1 MRKHKNLVALVL
13 ACAMLLSFAAAAG
26 AEEGSYY
33 NTEGY
38 PICNEVID
46 VTMSGPLPSGLEDW
60 TKVVMIEN
68 FKNELGINLTCN
80 FYNAEDWQTQ
90 LTLMIASDEL
100 TDIVGNAGM
109 NMLDANEWGAEGYL
123 VNFNEYRDM
132 TPNMNKY
139 LEQYPAAEAYMTAAD
154 GGIYAIPKIALDET
168 DRFSRT
174 FINKKWLANVGM
186 EVPKT
191 MDELYEVLKAFK
203 EQDANGNGDPNDEI
217 PFLYAAGYE
226 AVERV
231 LMSAYGIHTSEINY
245 LLQADADGKVYLANT
260 TDAYKEYMKWMA
272 RAFSEGLIEQEAFVI
287 EGTTINDRASKD
299 LYGFYGCGSA
309 PYVVAVT
316 DISYDAENF
325 VGIAALTS
333 ELNETPTAGRA
344 SVVQEAG
351 RVAISATSPYKEAL
365 VRLVDYMYTDEG
377 ELAGTFGKDGQT
389 FDWQHND
396 ILDVDVP
403 KMRVFDDCASG
414 EETRY
419 KYGTLNGTVALIEW
433 NNDRR
438 ALFTAPI
445 EDVQSDEILNE
456 YGWAAL
462 VALAVREDGIQQ
474 VDCFPKLS
482 YTAEEANERAT
493 LRADLEN
500 YLRQAKAQFMTGE
513 IDVEEGWDNF
523 VNTVNGMGLERL
535 IEIEQAAYDRY
546 MAVAQGDAESAA

>member
-1 MRKHKNLVALVL
+1 MRNCKRLTALL
-13 ACAMLLSFAAAAG
+13 MACAMLLSFAAAAG

-46 VTMSGPLPSGLEDW
+46 VTMAGPLPSGLEDW
-60 TKVVMIEN
+60 TKVVLIEN
-68 FKNELGINLTCN
+68 FKNDLGINITCQ
-80 FYNAEDWQTQ
+80 FYNSEDWSTQ

-100 TDIVGNAGM
+100 TDMVGGAGM

-139 LEQYPAAEAYMTAAD
+139 LEQYPAAEAYMTAPD
-154 GGIYAIPKIALDET
+154 GGIYTIPKISLDET

-217 PFLYAAGYE
+217 PYLYASGYE
-226 AVERV
+226 ASERV

-245 LLQADADGKVYLANT
+245 ILQADADGKVYLANT

-272 RAFSEGLIEQEAFVI
+272 RAFSEGLIEQEAFVV

-325 VGIAALTS
+325 VGVAALTS
-333 ELNETPTAGRA
+333 ELNETPTAGLA
-344 SVVQEAG
+344 SLISENGV
-351 RVAISATSPYKEAL
+351 VAISTTSPYKEAL
-365 VRLVDYMYTDEG
+365 VRMVDYMYTDEG

-419 KYGTLNGTVALIEW
+419 KYATLNGTLALIEW

-462 VALAVREDGIQQ
+462 VALAVREEGIQQ

-500 YLRQAKAQFMTGE
+500 YLKQAKAQFMTGE

>member
-1 MRKHKNLVALVL
+1 MRNCKRLTALL
-13 ACAMLLSFAAAAG
+13 MACAMLLSFAAAAG

-46 VTMSGPLPSGLEDW
+46 VTMAGPLPSGLEDW
-60 TKVVMIEN
+60 TKVVLIEN
-68 FKNELGINLTCN
+68 FKNDLGINITCQ
-80 FYNAEDWQTQ
+80 FYNSEDWSTQ

-100 TDIVGNAGM
+100 TDMVGGAGM

-123 VNFNEYRDM
+123 VNFNDYRDM

-139 LEQYPAAEAYMTAAD
+139 LEQYPAAEAYMTAPD
-154 GGIYAIPKIALDET
+154 GGIYTIPKISLDET

-272 RAFSEGLIEQEAFVI
+272 RAFSEGLIEQEAFVV

-325 VGIAALTS
+325 VGVAALTS
-333 ELNETPTAGRA
+333 ELNETPTAGLA
-344 SVVQEAG
+344 SLISETGV
-351 RVAISATSPYKEAL
+351 VAISTTSPYKEAL
-365 VRLVDYMYTDEG
+365 VRMVDYMYTDEG

-419 KYGTLNGTVALIEW
+419 KYATLNGTLALIEW

-462 VALAVREDGIQQ
+462 VALAVREEGIQQ

-500 YLRQAKAQFMTGE
+500 YLKQAKAQFMTGE

>member
-1 MRKHKNLVALVL
+1 MKKVLVL
-13 ACAMLLSFAAAAG
+13 ILVVLMMFSSTALAYNVSEPGVIPVVDEVVEYTIVAPDTTYIGDLNENTLTAWI
-26 AEEGSYY
+26 AEKTNVQLVFQEIPD
-33 NTEGY
+33 TEW
-38 PICNEVID
+38 D
-46 VTMSGPLPSGLEDW
+46 
-60 TKVVMIEN
+60 TKV
-68 FKNELGINLTCN
+68 NL
-80 FYNAEDWQTQ
+80 
-90 LTLMIASDEL
+90 LIASDEL
-100 TDIVGNAGM
+100 P
-109 NMLDANEWGAEGYL
+109 DAFIYGG
-123 VNFNEYRDM
+123 F
-132 TPNMNKY
+132 T
-139 LEQYPAAEAYMTAAD
+139 AAELADYGSQGVFMAMNDIIEEHGYYTKQVFEQQDKLPGAYT
-154 GGIYAIPKIALDET
+154 ALDGKMYT
-168 DRFSRT
+168 LPD
-174 FINKKWLANVGM
+174 INECYHCFYSMRAWINQTWLDNLGL
-186 EVPKT
+186 EYPNT
-191 MDELYEVLKAFK
+191 LEELCEVLRAFK
-203 EQDANGNGDPNDEI
+203 EQDANGNGDATDEI

-226 AVERV
+226 AVERP
-231 LMSAYGIHTSEINY
+231 LLSAYGIHTSESVYI
-245 LLQADADGKVYLANT
+245 LQADADGKVYLANT
-260 TDAYKEYMKWMA
+260 TDAYKEYLKWMA
-272 RAFSEGLIEQEAFVI
+272 SAFADGLIEPEAYVI
-287 EGTTINDRASKD
+287 EANTITERASAD
-299 LYGFYGCGSA
+299 RYGFYGCGSA
-309 PYVVAVT
+309 PYVVAQQSI
-316 DISYDAENF
+316 DYDKNF
-325 VGIAALTS
+325 IGIAGLTS
-333 ELNETPTAGRA
+333 EYNETPTAGKA
-344 SVVQEAG
+344 SVVSTAI
-351 RVAISATSPYKEAL
+351 RVAINDISPYKEAL
-365 VRLVDYMYTDEG
+365 VRMMDYMYTDEG

-419 KYGTLNGTVALIEW
+419 KYATLNGTLALIEW

-500 YLRQAKAQFMTGE
+500 YLKQAKAQFMTGE

>member
-1 MRKHKNLVALVL
+1 
-13 ACAMLLSFAAAAG
+13 
-26 AEEGSYY
+26 
-33 NTEGY
+33 
-38 PICNEVID
+38 
-46 VTMSGPLPSGLEDW
+46 
-60 TKVVMIEN
+60 
-68 FKNELGINLTCN
+68 
-80 FYNAEDWQTQ
+80 
-90 LTLMIASDEL
+90 MIASDEL

-351 RVAISATSPYKEAL
+351 RVAISTTSPYKEAL
-365 VRLVDYMYTDEG
+365 VRMVDYMYTDEG

-513 IDVEEGWDNF
+513 IDVEEGWDSF

-546 MAVAQGDAESAA
+546 QEVLGAEAEA

>member
-1 MRKHKNLVALVL
+1 MRNCKRLTALL
-13 ACAMLLSFAAAAG
+13 MACAMLLSFAAAAG

-46 VTMSGPLPSGLEDW
+46 VTMAGPLPSGLEDW
-60 TKVVMIEN
+60 TKVVLIEN
-68 FKNELGINLTCN
+68 FKNDLGINITCQ
-80 FYNAEDWQTQ
+80 FYNSEDWSTQ

-100 TDIVGNAGM
+100 TDMVGGAGM

-123 VNFNEYRDM
+123 VNFNDYRDM

-139 LEQYPAAEAYMTAAD
+139 LEQYPAAEAYMTAPD
-154 GGIYAIPKIALDET
+154 GGIYTIPKISLDET

-217 PFLYAAGYE
+217 PYLYASGYE
-226 AVERV
+226 ASERV

-245 LLQADADGKVYLANT
+245 ILQADADGKVYLANT

-272 RAFSEGLIEQEAFVI
+272 RAFSEGLIEQEAFVV

-325 VGIAALTS
+325 VGVAALTS
-333 ELNETPTAGRA
+333 ELNETPTAGLA
-344 SVVQEAG
+344 SLISETGV
-351 RVAISATSPYKEAL
+351 VAISTTSPYKEAL
-365 VRLVDYMYTDEG
+365 VRMVDYMYTDEG

-419 KYGTLNGTVALIEW
+419 KYATLNGTLALIEW

-462 VALAVREDGIQQ
+462 VALAVREEGIQQ

-500 YLRQAKAQFMTGE
+500 YLKQAKAQFMTGE

>member
-1 MRKHKNLVALVL
+1 MRNCKRLTALL
-13 ACAMLLSFAAAAG
+13 MACAMLLSFAAAAG

-46 VTMSGPLPSGLEDW
+46 VTMAGPLPSGLEDW
-60 TKVVMIEN
+60 TKVVLIEN
-68 FKNELGINLTCN
+68 FKNDLGINITCQ
-80 FYNAEDWQTQ
+80 FYNSEDWSTQ

-100 TDIVGNAGM
+100 TDMVGGAGM

-139 LEQYPAAEAYMTAAD
+139 LEQYPAAEAYMTAPD
-154 GGIYAIPKIALDET
+154 GGIYTIPKISLDET

-217 PFLYAAGYE
+217 PYLYASGYE
-226 AVERV
+226 ASERV

-245 LLQADADGKVYLANT
+245 ILQADADGKVYLANT

-272 RAFSEGLIEQEAFVI
+272 RAFSEGLIEQEAFVV

-325 VGIAALTS
+325 VGVAALTS
-333 ELNETPTAGRA
+333 ELNETPTAGLA
-344 SVVQEAG
+344 SLISETGV
-351 RVAISATSPYKEAL
+351 VAISTTSPYKEAL
-365 VRLVDYMYTDEG
+365 VRMVDYMYTDEG

-419 KYGTLNGTVALIEW
+419 KYATLNGTLALIEW

-500 YLRQAKAQFMTGE
+500 YLKQAKAQFMTGE

>member
-1 MRKHKNLVALVL
+1 MRNCKRLTALL
-13 ACAMLLSFAAAAG
+13 MACAMLLSFAAVAG

-46 VTMSGPLPSGLEDW
+46 VTMAGPLPSGLEDW
-60 TKVVMIEN
+60 TKVVLIEN
-68 FKNELGINLTCN
+68 FKNDLGINITCQ
-80 FYNAEDWQTQ
+80 FYNSEDWSTQ

-186 EVPKT
+186 EVPRT

-333 ELNETPTAGRA
+333 ELNETPTAGQTSPISENGVVA
-344 SVVQEAG
+344 S
-351 RVAISATSPYKEAL
+351 STTSPYKEAL
-365 VRLVDYMYTDEG
+365 VRMVDYMYTDEG

-419 KYGTLNGTVALIEW
+419 KYATLNGTLALIEW

-462 VALAVREDGIQQ
+462 VALAVREDGIEQ

-500 YLRQAKAQFMTGE
+500 YLKQAKAQFMTGE

>member
-1 MRKHKNLVALVL
+1 MRNCKRLTALL
-13 ACAMLLSFAAAAG
+13 MACAMLLSFAAAAG

-60 TKVVMIEN
+60 TKVVLIEN
-68 FKNELGINLTCN
+68 FKNDLGINITCQ
-80 FYNAEDWQTQ
+80 FYNSEDWSTQ

-100 TDIVGNAGM
+100 TDMVGGAGM

-123 VNFNEYRDM
+123 VNFNDYRDM

-139 LEQYPAAEAYMTAAD
+139 LEQYPAAEAYMTAPD
-154 GGIYAIPKIALDET
+154 GGIYTIPKISLDET

-217 PFLYAAGYE
+217 PYLYASGYE
-226 AVERV
+226 ASERV

-245 LLQADADGKVYLANT
+245 ILQADADGKVYLANT

-272 RAFSEGLIEQEAFVI
+272 RAFSEGLIEQEAFVV

-325 VGIAALTS
+325 VGVAALTS
-333 ELNETPTAGRA
+333 ELNETPTAGLA
-344 SVVQEAG
+344 SLISETGV
-351 RVAISATSPYKEAL
+351 VAISTTSPYKEAL
-365 VRLVDYMYTDEG
+365 VRMVDYMYTDEG

-419 KYGTLNGTVALIEW
+419 KYATLNGTLALIEW

-462 VALAVREDGIQQ
+462 VALAVREEGIQQ

-500 YLRQAKAQFMTGE
+500 YLKQAKAQFMTGE

>member
-13 ACAMLLSFAAAAG
+13 ACAMLLSFAAVAG

-38 PICNEVID
+38 PICNEVVD
-46 VTMSGPLPSGLEDW
+46 VTLSGPLPSGLEDW

-100 TDIVGNAGM
+100 TDIEGNAGM

-123 VNFNEYRDM
+123 VNFNDYRDM

-139 LEQYPAAEAYMTAAD
+139 LEQYPAAEAYMTAPD
-154 GGIYAIPKIALDET
+154 GGIYTIPKISLDET

-217 PFLYAAGYE
+217 PFLYASGYE

-245 LLQADADGKVYLANT
+245 ILQADENGKVYLANT

-272 RAFSEGLIEQEAFVI
+272 RAYSEGLIEQEAFVV
-287 EGTTINDRASKD
+287 EATTISDRAGKD
-299 LYGFYGCGSA
+299 QYGFYGCGSA
-309 PYVVAVT
+309 PYVVAIQ

-325 VGIAALTS
+325 VGVAALTS

-365 VRLVDYMYTDEG
+365 VRMVDYMYTDEG

-546 MAVAQGDAESAA
+546 QEVLGAGAEA

>member
-1 MRKHKNLVALVL
+1 MRNCKRLTALL
-13 ACAMLLSFAAAAG
+13 MACAMLLSFAAVAG

-46 VTMSGPLPSGLEDW
+46 VTMAGPLPSGLEDW
-60 TKVVMIEN
+60 TKVVLIEN
-68 FKNELGINLTCN
+68 FKNDLGINITCQ
-80 FYNAEDWQTQ
+80 FYNSEDWSTQ

-100 TDIVGNAGM
+100 TDMVGGASM

-123 VNFNEYRDM
+123 VNFNDYRDM

-139 LEQYPAAEAYMTAAD
+139 LEQYPAAEAYMTAPD
-154 GGIYAIPKIALDET
+154 GGIYTIPKISLDET

-419 KYGTLNGTVALIEW
+419 KYATLNGTLALIEW

-462 VALAVREDGIQQ
+462 VALAVREEGIQQ

-500 YLRQAKAQFMTGE
+500 YLKQAKAQFMTGE

>member
-1 MRKHKNLVALVL
+1 MRNCKRLTALL
-13 ACAMLLSFAAAAG
+13 MACAMLLSFAAAAG

-46 VTMSGPLPSGLEDW
+46 VTMAGPLPSGLEDW
-60 TKVVMIEN
+60 TKVVLIEN
-68 FKNELGINLTCN
+68 FKNDLGINITCQ
-80 FYNAEDWQTQ
+80 FYNSEDWSTQ

-100 TDIVGNAGM
+100 TDMVGGAGM

-123 VNFNEYRDM
+123 LNFNDYRDM

-139 LEQYPAAEAYMTAAD
+139 MEQYPEAEAYMTAPD
-154 GGIYAIPKIALDET
+154 GGIYAIPKLSLDET

-174 FINKKWLANVGM
+174 FINKKWLERVNM
-186 EVPKT
+186 ETPKT

-203 EQDANGNGDPNDEI
+203 EQDANGNGDPDDEI
-217 PFLYAAGYE
+217 PFLYANGYT
-226 AVERV
+226 ASERV
-231 LMSAYGIHTSEINY
+231 LLSAYGIHTSDVNY
-245 LLQADADGKVYLANT
+245 ILQTDGNGKVYLANT

-272 RAFSEGLIEQEAFVI
+272 RAYGEGLIEQEAFVI
-287 EGTTINDRASKD
+287 DANTVFDRGSKD

-309 PYVVAVT
+309 PYVVAKQ

-325 VGIAALTS
+325 EAIAALTS
-333 ELNETPTAGRA
+333 EYNETPTAGKA
-344 SVVQEAG
+344 SPIGETG
-351 RVAISATSPYKEAL
+351 LVAISATSPYKEAL
-365 VRLVDYMYTDEG
+365 VRMMDYMYTDEG
-377 ELAGTFGKDGQT
+377 ELAGVYGAEGET
-389 FDWQHND
+389 FDWEHND
-396 ILDVDVP
+396 ILNVDVP
-403 KMRVFDDCASG
+403 KMRILEGCTSG

-419 KYGTLNGTVALIEW
+419 KYGTLNNTLNVIEW

-482 YTAEEANERAT
+482 YTAEEASERAT
-493 LRADLEN
+493 LKTDLEN
-500 YLRQAKAQFMTGE
+500 YLKQAKAQFMTGE

-546 MAVAQGDAESAA
+546 LTVAQAQA